1 MTEAGRVLCQFF
13 HSIVLSFVSSLF
25 RDGHCPRHL
34 MLCCGTHCDLRCLQI
49 LLWVGVHSAMALI
62 DKSKR
67 KQYLH
72 ETICDIVQAS
82 ENSPSAYRT

>member
-13 HSIVLSFVSSLF
+13 HSIDLSFISSLF
-25 RDGHCPRHL
+25 GDGHCPRHL
-34 MLCCGTHCDLRCLQI
+34 LLHCGTHCDLRFLQI

-72 ETICDIVQAS
+72 DTGKARRLLS
-82 ENSPSAYRT
+82 